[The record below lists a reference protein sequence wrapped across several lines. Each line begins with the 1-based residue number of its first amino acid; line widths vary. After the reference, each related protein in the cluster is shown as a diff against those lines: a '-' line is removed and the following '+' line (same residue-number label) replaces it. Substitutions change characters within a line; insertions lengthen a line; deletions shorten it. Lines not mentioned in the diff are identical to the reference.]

1 MGNKF
6 KYTIEVDGATA
17 AIIVEEEYAMIF
29 IEGVLEKYW
38 ADPRITI
45 SVVREQIKEYD
56 TN

>member
-17 AIIVEEEYAMIF
+17 AIMMEEEYVMIF
-29 IEGVLEKYW
+29 ITGVLEKYW

-45 SVVREQIKEYD
+45 SVTREQIKEYD
-56 TN
+56 TD

>member
-6 KYTIEVDGATA
+6 KYTISVDGATA
-17 AIIVEEEYAMIF
+17 AIMMEEEYAMIF
-29 IEGVLEKYW
+29 ITGVLEKYW

-45 SVVREQIKEYD
+45 TVIREQIKEYD